1 VDTVIVDGKVLMQN
15 RKFNTLDVDE
25 IMSQSQVTFKKLLS
39 KAGWTYSLSEPTQN
53 IATAL
58 KLKATA
64 KSLKIFQSLVENN
77 KTGK

>member
-1 VDTVIVDGKVLMQN
+1 
-15 RKFNTLDVDE
+15 
-25 IMSQSQVTFKKLLS
+25 MSQSQVTFKKLLA
-39 KAGWTYSLSEPTQN
+39 KAGWAYSLAEPTQN

-64 KSLKIFQSLVENN
+64 KSLRIFQSLVEND